1 MAFAV
6 SRQPFHLHAVHIME
20 NKKPMLYKADLDVLY
35 ISTSKCNCRNIP
47 SNSEFYEKRS
57 YTLFANAAYQNIW
70 GSLCCGS
77 VNKWKGNESNCPKI
91 FPKLHY
97 HTNSSIDVVTGW
109 AVLQS
114 LFEDRVPSFIACYK
128 GKTTGNFFTCS
139 LLLSSIV
146 GWQIQIFKFKSL
158 INFKWD
164 FQIYCIFFLVCF
176 VLQIEHFPTLLLEY
190 SVINMQRNIEDLIQK

>member
-1 MAFAV
+1 MCYIYLPPSAIAEIYHQ
-6 SRQPFHLHAVHIME
+6 SLNSMRKDHT
-20 NKKPMLYKADLDVLY
+20 LYLQMQRTKTFL
-35 ISTSKCNCRNIP
+35 ISWICIR
-47 SNSEFYEKRS
+47 
-57 YTLFANAAYQNIW
+57 
-70 GSLCCGS
+70 GSLCCES
-77 VNKWKGNESNCPKI
+77 VNRWKGNENNCPKI